1 MAWWKQTGLAVLVA
15 VAAVLAFARLYEGS
29 PALLTAMGASPS
41 LVAMLAGTDAGLQA
55 GKGAGAQGAGQA
67 RGQGGGPGSGQG
79 GGPGAGGPP
88 RETLVE
94 TAEVRIATINDRI
107 TAIGDG
113 EALRS
118 VTVVPLASGVLSEI
132 SVKSGDRVK
141 AGDVLARLDSDTE
154 TIARDRAALSVASI
168 EEKVRR
174 TERLASSRAASEVAL
189 SDARSELETAKLAL
203 RDAEVVLQRRS
214 IVAPFDGIVGIV
226 KVEAGQ
232 YVTSQ
237 TEVATL
243 DDRSAILVDFWVP
256 ERFAAVLQTG
266 QKVEALPIAIQG
278 SSVSG
283 EITEIA
289 SRIEQASRT
298 LQVRARIANPQD
310 VLRPGMS
317 FRVEM
322 RFPGESFPAVDPL
335 AIQWSSDGAY
345 VWKAQ
350 EGKALRTPVRIVQRN
365 SDLVLVDG
373 SLVSGESVVTE
384 GVQTLRE
391 GAALKVASA
400 TRQPEG

>member
-15 VAAVLAFARLYEGS
+15 VVAVLAFARLHDGS

-41 LVAMLAGTDAGLQA
+41 LVATLSGSDAASGTQA
-55 GKGAGAQGAGQA
+55 PGRTGGAGGQSGAPGAGQ
-67 RGQGGGPGSGQG
+67 
-79 GGPGAGGPP
+79 GAGGPP

-94 TAEVRIATINDRI
+94 TAAVKIATINDRI

-113 EALRS
+113 EAQRS
-118 VTVVPLASGVLSEI
+118 VTVVPLASGVLTEVN
-132 SVKSGDRVK
+132 VKSGDRVK
-141 AGDVLARLDSDTE
+141 AGDVLARLDSETE
-154 TIARDRAALSVASI
+154 TIARDRAALSVASV
-168 EEKVRR
+168 EEKVQR
-174 TERLASSRAASEVAL
+174 TEKLASSRAASEVAL
-189 SDARSELETAKLAL
+189 SDARSELETARLAL

-214 IVAPFDGIVGIV
+214 IVAPFDGVVGIV

-243 DDRSAILVDFWVP
+243 DDRSAIFVDFWVP
-256 ERFAAVLQTG
+256 ERFAAVLKTG
-266 QKVEALPIAIQG
+266 QKVDALPIAIPG

-283 EITEIA
+283 EIAEIA

-298 LQVRARIANPQD
+298 LQVRARIDNSGD

-322 RFPGESFPAVDPL
+322 RFPGDSFPAVDPL

-373 SLVSGESVVTE
+373 PLVSGESVVTE

-391 GAALKVASA
+391 GASLKIASA
-400 TRQPEG
+400 TPQPEG

>member
-1 MAWWKQTGLAVLVA
+1 
-15 VAAVLAFARLYEGS
+15 
-29 PALLTAMGASPS
+29 
-41 LVAMLAGTDAGLQA
+41 MLAGTDAGLQA
-55 GKGAGAQGAGQA
+55 GNGAGAQGAGQA

-266 QKVEALPIAIQG
+266 QKVEALPIAIPG

-283 EITEIA
+283 EIAEIA

>member
-1 MAWWKQTGLAVLVA
+1 MAWWKQTVLAVLVA
-15 VAAVLAFARLYEGS
+15 VAALLAFARLYEGS

-41 LVAMLAGTDAGLQA
+41 MVATLAGPDAGPQDPR
-55 GKGAGAQGAGQA
+55 GAGAQGAGQA
-67 RGQGGGPGSGQG
+67 RGPGGGQG
-79 GGPGAGGPP
+79 GQGAGGPP

-94 TAEVRIATINDRI
+94 TAEVSIGTINDRI

-118 VTVVPLASGVLSEI
+118 VTVVPLASGVLTEI
-132 SVKSGDRVK
+132 GVTSGDRVK
-141 AGDVLARLDSDTE
+141 AGDVLARLDSETE
-154 TIARDRAALSVASI
+154 TIARDRAALTVASL
-168 EEKVRR
+168 EEKVQR
-174 TERLASSRAASEVAL
+174 TEKLASSRAASEVAL

-256 ERFAAVLQTG
+256 ERFAATLKTG
-266 QKVEALPIAIQG
+266 QKVEALPIAIPG

-283 EITEIA
+283 EIAEIA

-298 LQVRARIANPQD
+298 LQVRARIANPGD

-350 EGKALRTPVRIVQRN
+350 EGKALKTPVRIVQRN

>member
-1 MAWWKQTGLAVLVA
+1 MAWWKQTGLAALVA
-15 VAAVLAFARLYEGS
+15 LAAVFAFARLWPGAPDLFSRIGVS
-29 PALLTAMGASPS
+29 PSVVAMVAGTGAS
-41 LVAMLAGTDAGLQA
+41 TDSSGA
-55 GKGAGAQGAGQA
+55 KGEGAQRPAG
-67 RGQGGGPGSGQG
+67 GQGGGSQAGRQG
-79 GGPGAGGPP
+79 GGPP

-94 TAEVRIATINDRI
+94 TAEVKVATINDRI

-118 VTVVPLASGVLSEI
+118 VIVVPLASGVLSE
-132 SVKSGDRVK
+132 VVVNSGDRVR
-141 AGDVLARLDSDTE
+141 AGDVLARLDSQTE
-154 TIARDRAALSVASI
+154 IIARDRAALSVASI

-174 TERLASSRAASEVAL
+174 TEKLASSRAASEVAL

-203 RDAEVVLQRRS
+203 RDAEVVLQRRA
-214 IVAPFDGIVGIV
+214 IVAPFDGVVGII

-232 YVTSQ
+232 YVTPQ

-256 ERFAAVLQTG
+256 ERFAAVIKTG
-266 QKVEALPIAIQG
+266 DPVEALPIAIPG

-283 EITEIA
+283 EVAEIA

-298 LQVRARIANPQD
+298 LQIRARIANPDD

-317 FRVEM
+317 FRVVM
-322 RFPGESFPAVDPL
+322 RFPGDSFPAVDPL

-373 SLVSGESVVTE
+373 ALVSGEAVVTE

-391 GAALKVASA
+391 GAALKIASA
-400 TRQPEG
+400 IRQPEG

>member
-15 VAAVLAFARLYEGS
+15 VVAVLAFARLHDGS

-41 LVAMLAGTDAGLQA
+41 LVATLSGSDAASGTQA
-55 GKGAGAQGAGQA
+55 PGRTGGAGGQSGAPGAGQ
-67 RGQGGGPGSGQG
+67 
-79 GGPGAGGPP
+79 GAGGPP

-94 TAEVRIATINDRI
+94 TAAVKIATINDRI

-113 EALRS
+113 EAQRS
-118 VTVVPLASGVLSEI
+118 VTVVPLASGVLTEVN
-132 SVKSGDRVK
+132 VKSGDRVK
-141 AGDVLARLDSDTE
+141 AGDVLARLDSETE
-154 TIARDRAALSVASI
+154 TIARDRAALSVASV
-168 EEKVRR
+168 EEKVQR
-174 TERLASSRAASEVAL
+174 TEKLASSRAASEVAL
-189 SDARSELETAKLAL
+189 SDARSELETARLAL

-214 IVAPFDGIVGIV
+214 IVAPFDGVVGIV

-256 ERFAAVLQTG
+256 ERFAAVLKTG
-266 QKVEALPIAIQG
+266 QKVDALPIAIPG

-283 EITEIA
+283 EIAEIA

-298 LQVRARIANPQD
+298 LQVRARIDNSGD

-322 RFPGESFPAVDPL
+322 RFPGDSFPAVDPL

-373 SLVSGESVVTE
+373 PLVSGESVVTE

-391 GAALKVASA
+391 GASLKIASA
-400 TRQPEG
+400 TPQPEG